1 MFFIESHLTISSN
14 FFFEEKDHSEGEEGM
29 AMLDRILM
37 IEQTFTTLS
46 SSIGTMWF
54 IHPVFSMMCFD
65 TSSYVN
71 ASSALVFTPTTLK
84 TVS

>member
-1 MFFIESHLTISSN
+1 MSHLTILS
-14 FFFEEKDHSEGEEGM
+14 FPKKKDHSEGEEGM

-46 SSIGTMWF
+46 GTMWF

-71 ASSALVFTPTTLK
+71 ASSALIFTPTTLK

>member
-1 MFFIESHLTISSN
+1 MSHLTTLS
-14 FFFEEKDHSEGEEGM
+14 FPKKKDHSEGEEGM

-71 ASSALVFTPTTLK
+71 ASSALIFTPTTLK